1 MLLAALYAL
10 VVLCLSLYGF
20 HSLIL
25 ALLYLYHRKR
35 SAKHIQGCL
44 PPNEADLPTVTVQV
58 PIYNELYVVERVI
71 DAVAALEYPR
81 ERLQIQIL
89 DDSTD
94 ATTAL
99 AYARA
104 AFHSAQGIDIEVL
117 RRPTR
122 QGFKAGALA
131 WGLAQARG
139 EYIAIFD
146 ADFCPRPDFLLQT
159 IPYFLTRPRLGVL
172 QTRWSHLNAG
182 YSLLTSAQA
191 LAIDG
196 HFVVEQAGRNLAG
209 LLTSFNGAGGVWRRR
224 CIEESG
230 GWQDDTLC
238 EDLDLS
244 YRAQLAGWECLYL
257 PSVDVPAELPPQMA
271 AFKLQQARWAQGSM
285 QVLRKLGGDLLR
297 NRRLKWPQK
306 VMGLLHLSNYLP
318 FPLVVLALM
327 LSLPL
332 LLVPES
338 QRIPLDWLGLAFLG
352 PLLVYSISQQ
362 QLYRRWWLRMLVFPL
377 LVVIGIGL
385 AWSNTR
391 AVLQGLKGRRSTF
404 ARTPKF
410 CLEAKGTHWTESPY
424 ALPLSSS
431 ITGEIALMLYGLAA
445 LWVARVT
452 GEEGMLPIL
461 WLYVIAF
468 GAVAGLELA
477 QTIASRAATHS
488 PHAAP
493 PRTPDGSVQC
503 SEGVYA
509 AR

>member
-1 MLLAALYAL
+1 VLLAASYAL

-20 HSLIL
+20 HSLTL

-35 SAKHIQGCL
+35 SANPTQLNL
-44 PPNEADLPTVTVQV
+44 PPDEAALPPVTVQV
-58 PIYNELYVVERVI
+58 PIYNELHVVERVI

-94 ATTAL
+94 TTTLL
-99 AYARA
+99 AYAQA
-104 AFHSAQGIDIEVL
+104 AFYRAQGIDIEVL

-131 WGLAQARG
+131 WGLARARG

-146 ADFCPRPDFLLQT
+146 ADFCPRPDFLLRT
-159 IPYFLTRPRLGVL
+159 IPYFLANPRLGVL

-182 YSLLTSAQA
+182 YSLLTSVQA

-196 HFVVEQAGRNLAG
+196 HFVVEQTGRNLAG

-244 YRAQLAGWECLYL
+244 YRAQLAGWECFYL
-257 PSVDVPAELPPQMA
+257 PSVDVPAELPPQIA

-285 QVLRKLGGDLLR
+285 QVLRKLGGAILR
-297 NRRLKWPQK
+297 SRRLKWPQK

-318 FPLVVLALM
+318 FPLIVLALV

-338 QRIPLDWLGLAFLG
+338 RRFSLDWLGLAFLG

-377 LVVIGIGL
+377 LVVIGLGL

-391 AVLQGLKGRRSTF
+391 AVLQGLAGRRGTF
-404 ARTPKF
+404 VRTPKF
-410 CLEAKGTHWTESPY
+410 CLEVKGKHWAGSPY
-424 ALPLSSS
+424 ALPLNSG
-431 ITGEIALMLYGLAA
+431 IIGEIALMLYGLAA
-445 LWVARVT
+445 IWVAHMT

-468 GAVAGLELA
+468 GTVAGLEIA
-477 QTIASRAATHS
+477 QAVVSRLTARL

-493 PRTPDGSVQC
+493 PRTPDSSVQR
-503 SEGVYA
+503 SGGIYA
-509 AR
+509 A

>member
-1 MLLAALYAL
+1 MLLAASYAL
-10 VVLCLSLYGF
+10 VVLGLSLYGF

-25 ALLYLYHRKR
+25 ALLYLYHRQR
-35 SAKHIQGCL
+35 SANPTQLNLSPDEAAL
-44 PPNEADLPTVTVQV
+44 PPVTVQV
-58 PIYNELYVVERVI
+58 PIYNELHVVERVI

-94 ATTAL
+94 ATTVL
-99 AYARA
+99 AHARA
-104 AFHSAQGIDIEVL
+104 AFYRAQGIDIEVL

-131 WGLAQARG
+131 WGLTQARG

-146 ADFCPRPDFLLQT
+146 ADFCPRPDFLLRT
-159 IPYFLTRPRLGVL
+159 IPYFLARPRLGVL

-182 YSLLTSAQA
+182 YSLLTGAQA

-209 LLTSFNGAGGVWRRR
+209 MLTSFNGAGGVWRRR

-244 YRAQLAGWECLYL
+244 YRAQLAGWGCLYL
-257 PSVDVPAELPPQMA
+257 PSVDVPAELPPQIA

-285 QVLRKLGGDLLR
+285 QVLRKLGGAVLHS
-297 NRRLKWPQK
+297 RRLNWPQK

-318 FPLVVLALM
+318 FPLIVVALM

-338 QRIPLDWLGLAFLG
+338 QRFSLDWLGLAFLG

-362 QLYRRWWLRMLVFPL
+362 QLYRRWWRRILVFPL

-385 AWSNTR
+385 AWNNTR
-391 AVLQGLKGRRSTF
+391 AVLRGLMGRRGTF
-404 ARTPKF
+404 VRTPKF
-410 CLEAKGTHWTESPY
+410 CLEVKGKHWAGSPY

-445 LWVARVT
+445 IWVARMT

-468 GAVAGLELA
+468 GTVAGLEIA
-477 QTIASRAATHS
+477 QAVASKVTARL

-493 PRTPDGSVQC
+493 PRTPDSSVQR
-503 SEGVYA
+503 SRGIYA
-509 AR
+509 A